1 MSVDPLL
8 SRFEN
13 RYVTKCNA
21 FIGMGRLFKTLD
33 TYMYIH
39 INIVPLSQSTLE
51 LNE

>member
-13 RYVTKCNA
+13 RYVTKCIA
-21 FIGMGRLFKTLD
+21 FIGMGRQFKTLD

-39 INIVPLSQSTLE
+39 INIVPLYQSTLE
-51 LNE
+51 PNE